1 MSALRKYIV
10 AGLLIWIPLGVTF
23 LVIKLLIDLMDRTLI
38 LIPIAYRPENLFGIK
53 IPGLGV
59 ALTAL
64 VVIITGMVVANLFGR
79 RLVKIWEELLA
90 RIPLVRSIYSSVKQ
104 ITETLV
110 STEGRS
116 FRKVVLVEYPRRG
129 LWTLAFLTGDT
140 AEIFKQ
146 IASSDLV
153 NIYVPTTPNPTS
165 GFFLMVP
172 KLDIIELD
180 MSVEAGLKLILSTG
194 VVGPG
199 EEQNNIENLQ
209 KIANAN

>member
-1 MSALRKYIV
+1 M
-10 AGLLIWIPLGVTF
+10 AGLLIWVPLGVTF
-23 LVIKLLIDLMDRTLI
+23 LVIKLLNDLMDHTLV
-38 LIPIAYRPENLFGIK
+38 LIPVDYRPENLLGFK
-53 IPGLGV
+53 VPGLGV

-64 VVIITGMVVANLFGR
+64 VVIITGMIVANLFGR
-79 RLVKIWEELLA
+79 RLVKMWEELLA

-116 FRKVVLVEYPRRG
+116 FRKVVLIEYPRRG

-146 IASSDLV
+146 IAGNDLV

-180 MSVEAGLKLILSTG
+180 MSVESGLKLILSTG
-194 VVGPG
+194 VVGPN
-199 EEQNNIENLQ
+199 EEQNNIEHL
-209 KIANAN
+209 KELANSN